1 MCRRL
6 SCLSATHSFESIKDG
21 RVTHTVLRRRL
32 QFMSS
37 QSGYHSTE
45 DDFDGPAKSPPRS
58 SPGGAPEE
66 QPGDTAALRSQL
78 QDLTVSSQGVIAYWK
93 AQLEQ
98 SKQDMVEI
106 LGHAENLSQACEE
119 LEDEVANLKAENA
132 QLKFQAGGVTASPQ
146 RKEEDSGGGSGDVR
160 SRIAVGL
167 DGDRGVGDPPLLELL
182 AEGGVAQQL
191 TAVSRRIRGEQQRTE
206 EAEAD
211 GGDDGYVAEQ
221 LSLLGQLLE
230 GAAREML
237 EQATDLAT
245 EKEAHDVTAS
255 RLAMLQKKYAV
266 VEMKHS
272 VRQQQPAA
280 AASSG
285 SSPLSSGGGSPG
297 RGSPRSTS
305 RPSRRPRSADKR
317 RGGGAVPLS
326 PNGSNWDE
334 TLRQDIRSSPDAAAA
349 AAAASG
355 GVTVDHS
362 RRNSISASRRRSSLG
377 GVGGV
382 RAAAADMVYPSP
394 APSPVRRRERP
405 PEVASRYRENDS
417 SSGMVPRPQS
427 PVASYQR
434 GGPQRP
440 ITAAG
445 GGGGGRSARAGS
457 ASRRSRSSSR
467 GRAAAAAGYRRN
479 TAASLSHEPASVSER
494 TNDCPCLLLCCCC
507 LESVRALDPFSW
519 PNALTLVAYHW
530 CDYCVGAEGSQV
542 GRGRPFGYRSQV
554 AICREWLPAPFREEG
569 RLRLPVRDQE
579 GHAECGVLEA
589 GWYVKSVAAQ
599 TRNSA
604 IT

>member
-1 MCRRL
+1 
-6 SCLSATHSFESIKDG
+6 
-21 RVTHTVLRRRL
+21 
-32 QFMSS
+32 MSS

-66 QPGDTAALRSQL
+66 QPGDAAALRSQL
-78 QDLTVSSQGVIAYWK
+78 QDLTVSSQGEIAYWK

-119 LEDEVANLKAENA
+119 LEDEVASLKAENA

-211 GGDDGYVAEQ
+211 DGDGGYVAEQ

-334 TLRQDIRSSPDAAAA
+334 TLRQDIGSSPRDAAAAA

-355 GVTVDHS
+355 GATVDHS
-362 RRNSISASRRRSSLG
+362 RRNSISVSRRRSSLG
-377 GVGGV
+377 GGGGV
-382 RAAAADMVYPSP
+382 RAAAAADMMYPSP
-394 APSPVRRRERP
+394 APSPVRRRRERP
-405 PEVASRYRENDS
+405 PEVASSGRYRENDS

-427 PVASYQR
+427 PHASNQR

-440 ITAAG
+440 VTAAAGG

-467 GRAAAAAGYRRN
+467 GRAAAAAAAAGYRRS

-494 TNDCPCLLLCCCC
+494 ASERLPLPAALLLLFGEPAC
-507 LESVRALDPFSW
+507 LRFL
-519 PNALTLVAYHW
+519 
-530 CDYCVGAEGSQV
+530 
-542 GRGRPFGYRSQV
+542 
-554 AICREWLPAPFREEG
+554 
-569 RLRLPVRDQE
+569 
-579 GHAECGVLEA
+579 
-589 GWYVKSVAAQ
+589 
-599 TRNSA
+599 NS
-604 IT
+604 